1 MLRMLLEEKGEKALA
16 QIEDF
21 VVTRKNFGSV
31 RWLEPVDVRGLEID
45 RVVRIERGVIYVY
58 HEDSGVPSPPPGE
71 GLKKRAEVTLYECR
85 PKKEGEAARAKFE
98 DRILKQTRRMGGEL
112 QEYDVNTGV
121 WRFTLQL

>member
-1 MLRMLLEEKGEKALA
+1 MLLEEKGEKALA

-31 RWLEPVDVRGLEID
+31 RWLEPVDVVDWKSIALF
-45 RVVRIERGVIYVY
+45 VLKGVSYMCTMKILV
-58 HEDSGVPSPPPGE
+58 SRSPPPGE

-98 DRILKQTRRMGGEL
+98 DRSLNRRVAWVGNFKSM
-112 QEYDVNTGV
+112 T
-121 WRFTLQL
+121 

>member
-1 MLRMLLEEKGEKALA
+1 
-16 QIEDF
+16 
-21 VVTRKNFGSV
+21 V

-112 QEYDVNTGV
+112 QEYDVKTGV